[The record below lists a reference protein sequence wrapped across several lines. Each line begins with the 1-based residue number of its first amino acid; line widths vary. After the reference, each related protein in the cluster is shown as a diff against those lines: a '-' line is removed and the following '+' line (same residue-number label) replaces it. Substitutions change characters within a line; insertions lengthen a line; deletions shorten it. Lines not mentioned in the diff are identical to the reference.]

1 MAIKEQDATFG
12 TTRSII
18 TPLHIYWLALILIS
32 ITFGLA
38 AMFVDPLYLIA
49 AIPAIVV
56 GVAMIKY
63 QFFGLVVYLAVFT
76 LRIGEMYPALAAL
89 RLELLLGGS
98 LSVMTL
104 LANKYRY
111 GSLMIPKSV
120 LNTNFLLILGAMG
133 MSLWLSA
140 CKDCTVDMT
149 IEMVKLGI
157 FYLMIV
163 LNVDTQKR
171 LETFL
176 WLFLILNA
184 KLSFDIMWG
193 YYNGA
198 GIVKGDLT
206 RASGGNSTMDNFNG
220 IAITMNTLIPFAYY
234 LFLHYRALF
243 KKIVMGVMLGLF
255 VWTMIL
261 TGSRGGLLGFC
272 AILGLVWWQSK
283 HKGIMI
289 FGLLAFMVVG
299 WFMLGDASK
308 ERYMTIFS
316 DDLDESSQ
324 GRIDSW
330 LDGLKM
336 FLTRP
341 LFGVGAGAFA
351 WARVEN
357 FGTYL
362 NAHSLYIQVI
372 AELGLFG
379 VMAYFLFIRGI
390 FRVNW
395 RTVKLIESRPNPN
408 KFLAPF
414 ARAIII
420 TCGSML
426 VTGLFAHSAY
436 RYTWYFMAAMTVV
449 AQQIA
454 NRNEAL
460 FLKEE
465 EEEAAAEAADGKR
478 LSTGEAS

>member
-1 MAIKEQDATFG
+1 MALRDQNITVG
-12 TTRSII
+12 TSKSFI
-18 TPLHIYWLALILIS
+18 TPAHVYWAALILIS
-32 ITFGLA
+32 LTMGALA
-38 AMFVDPLYLIA
+38 LFVDPLYVIA
-49 AIPAIVV
+49 GIICIVV
-56 GVAMIKY
+56 GTIMVKY

-111 GSLMIPKSV
+111 GSLMIPRSS
-120 LNTNFLLILGAMG
+120 LNTFFLFILVAMG
-133 MSLWLSA
+133 MSLMLSA

-157 FYLMIV
+157 FFLMII

-176 WLFLILNA
+176 WLFLILNF

-193 YYNGA
+193 YYHGA

-220 IAITMNTLIPFAYY
+220 IAITMNTLIPFTYY
-234 LFLHYRALF
+234 LFLHYKSAF
-243 KKIVMGVMLGLF
+243 KKIIMGGMLALF
-255 VWTMIL
+255 VWTMII

-272 AILGLVWWQSK
+272 AILGLIWWQSK
-283 HKGIMI
+283 HKGVMA
-289 FGLLAFMVVG
+289 FGLLAFALIAWTV
-299 WFMLGDASK
+299 LGDASK

-330 LDGLKM
+330 IDGLQL
-336 FLTRP
+336 FLTKP
-341 LFGVGAGAFA
+341 IFGVGAGAFA

-372 AELGLFG
+372 AELGLVG
-379 VMAYFLFIRGI
+379 ITAYFCFIRDI

-408 KFLAPF
+408 RFLAPF
-414 ARAIII
+414 ARATII

-449 AQQIA
+449 AEQIA
-454 NRNEAL
+454 RRNEME
-460 FLKEE
+460 FMKEDE
-465 EEEAAAEAADGKR
+465 AAAAAEAEGTVAEEGS
-478 LSTGEAS
+478 L

>member
-1 MAIKEQDATFG
+1 MTTENQQATIG
-12 TTRSII
+12 TTRSVV
-18 TPLHIYWLALILIS
+18 TTRHLYWVVLVGLSLLLGVLAL
-32 ITFGLA
+32 
-38 AMFVDPLYLIA
+38 FVDPLYIMVGLA
-49 AIPAIVV
+49 AIVV
-56 GVAMIKY
+56 AIIMVKY

-89 RLELLLGGS
+89 RLELMLGGA
-98 LSVMTL
+98 LTVLTL
-104 LANKYRY
+104 LSNKYRY
-111 GSLMIPKSV
+111 GSLLIPKSS
-120 LNTNFLLILGAMG
+120 LNTYFLFILGAMG
-133 MSLWLSA
+133 MSLIISA

-149 IEMVKLGI
+149 IEMIKLGI
-157 FYLMIV
+157 FYLLII

-193 YYNGA
+193 YYHGA

-234 LFLHYRALF
+234 LFLHYRSLF
-243 KKIVMGVMLGLF
+243 KKVIMGVMLMLF
-255 VWTMIL
+255 VWTMVI

-272 AILGLVWWQSK
+272 AILGLIWWQSR
-283 HKGIMI
+283 HKSIMAI
-289 FGLLAFMVVG
+289 GLLVFMVVA
-299 WFMLGDASK
+299 WAALGDASK
-308 ERYMTIFS
+308 ERYMTIF
-316 DDLDESSQ
+316 DDNLDESSQ

-330 LDGLKM
+330 LDGLQL

-362 NAHSLYIQVI
+362 NAHSLYVQVI
-372 AELGLFG
+372 AELGLAG
-379 VMAYFLFIRGI
+379 VIAYFCFIRDI

-408 KFLAPF
+408 RLLAPF
-414 ARAIII
+414 ARATII

-426 VTGLFAHSAY
+426 VTGIFAHSAY

-449 AQQIA
+449 AAQIA
-454 NRNEAL
+454 YKHEVGFVRED
-460 FLKEE
+460 EE
-465 EEEAAAEAADGKR
+465 LAAREAEAKKLAE
-478 LSTGEAS
+478 GEAT